1 MDLAYNLFAQTI
13 AKAARDLN
21 CSWCAYREEGR
32 YWARFGSVL
41 LVVKIGDE
49 VVAYVVQDV
58 DGVLAEASYLRK
70 DVKMSWFIAES
81 VIKLAKF
88 ASEGSV

>member
-1 MDLAYNLFAQTI
+1 MDLVFSHFAHTT
-13 AKAARDLN
+13 AKAARELR
-21 CSWCAYREEGR
+21 CSWWADREDGH

-41 LVVKIGDE
+41 LIIKVGGE
-49 VVAYVVQDV
+49 ALAYVVQDV

-81 VIKLAKF
+81 VSKLAEF
-88 ASEGSV
+88 ASKGSV